1 MILCFGIKRFFPVGF
16 RFHLLLIVA
25 FPHTVLSSGLRKRQ
39 QLIQANL
46 ILTLNKY
53 YEKLLYLPYA
63 KVSGF
68 SVIHVYNLLV

>member
-53 YEKLLYLPYA
+53 YEKTSLFTVCKSIGL
-63 KVSGF
+63 
-68 SVIHVYNLLV
+68 